1 MKFVVELLVIDHS
14 CMAKIEPRNISE
26 WLWCDVGEAPTLRKK
41 GVKELFEIFIN
52 FRDTFVN
59 IPVDEDQTILVP
71 DPVRKILNNHL
82 VPYKCIF
89 FRTTDTSPRE
99 EVKTYPNSE
108 LLTGL
113 KQIWKRFLTT
123 FKKKLLVSCISKVTV
138 VQQLCLIMTMAIIF
152 VMAIN
157 KETHEEQDR
166 SF

>member
-1 MKFVVELLVIDHS
+1 M
-14 CMAKIEPRNISE
+14 
-26 WLWCDVGEAPTLRKK
+26 
-41 GVKELFEIFIN
+41 KELFEIFIN

-99 EVKTYPNSE
+99 EFTTYPNSE

-138 VQQLCLIMTMAIIF
+138 VQQLCLLMTMAIIF

-157 KETHEEQDR
+157 KRTHEEQDR